1 MTGKLLMKE
10 WVSELKLVYDQ
21 RENPIVIYSCLLF
34 YYFFLC
40 SPRILSY
47 EANDIHHSIR

>member
-1 MTGKLLMKE
+1 MKE

-21 RENPIVIYSCLLF
+21 RENPVVVYSCLLF
-34 YYFFLC
+34 YYFFFRFTKD
-40 SPRILSY
+40 SVSY